1 MTSKIEARRFSGK
14 PGTWSHCA
22 MAVKAHIAIDDLSDY
37 FNDGTTVADNA
48 KASWKKA
55 QLKIFQLFILTCDDR
70 AATVLE
76 SVDDSQDGAGWAA
89 YVALRDKFSNA
100 KRAQLSKQ
108 IKKFFKRKQ
117 AAGESAA
124 DYLSDMKAKLAAI
137 DKYPAEKIWE
147 IMKSTTVVQNLRD
160 DPDTEITKKL
170 VSNRMAEAETDGK
183 TLPYEQIES
192 IIENDQAEA
201 DEKTPK
207 PRKDDTSDLASSFA
221 MLSFVSFC
229 ESSFVSPPALGS
241 SAPSRGAAAVAR
253 VAASLARAHF
263 LEDVVPKLA
272 SGGSHASL

>member
-14 PGTWSHCA
+14 PGTWSHYA
-22 MAVKAHIAIDDLSDY
+22 MAVKAHIAIDELTDY
-37 FNDGTTVADNA
+37 FNDGTTVADNR
-48 KASWKKA
+48 KAAWKKA

-89 YVALRDKFSNA
+89 YVALRDKFGDA

-117 AAGESAA
+117 APGESAA

-201 DEKTPK
+201 DEKTTK
-207 PRKDDTSDLASSFA
+207 PRKDDTPDLAMWFKGGGRGGRSQGQVGQWGPWRWRMAARPFGNA
-221 MLSFVSFC
+221 M
-229 ESSFVSPPALGS
+229 
-241 SAPSRGAAAVAR
+241 AAAMAAAAAL
-253 VAASLARAHF
+253 VAAVLILVAA
-263 LEDVVPKLA
+263 E
-272 SGGSHASL
+272 GQEG